1 MNAETPLIPAH
12 QELVAVWEEHMKCEF
27 ETRSAADTMR
37 TRIEG
42 AYVNH
47 VPVLTGGVG
56 LDDVKTFH
64 DRHFIPQMP
73 PDTDMALVSGTVGN
87 DQIVD
92 ELILK
97 FTHSIAMDWML
108 PGIGLGRR
116 HF

>member
-56 LDDVKTFH
+56 LDDVKTFY
-64 DRHFIPQMP
+64 DRHLSHGCRPIRIWRWSQ
-73 PDTDMALVSGTVGN
+73 
-87 DQIVD
+87 
-92 ELILK
+92 
-97 FTHSIAMDWML
+97 
-108 PGIGLGRR
+108 GRSVTIR
-116 HF
+116 SSMS

>member
-1 MNAETPLIPAH
+1 MNAETQLIPAH

-56 LDDVKTFH
+56 LDDVKTFY
-64 DRHFIPQMP
+64 DKNYP
-73 PDTDMALVSGTVGN
+73 TDAARYGYG
-87 DQIVD
+87 
-92 ELILK
+92 
-97 FTHSIAMDWML
+97 A
-108 PGIGLGRR
+108 GLRDGR
-116 HF
+116 